1 MNVMM
6 CNYEVDPILLPI
18 QQKSVQQLSDKTY
31 KFTIFQN
38 CEWKKVYLQQKKS
51 SKEIGQSSM
60 FGKNGKR
67 LGLTSYVYVCMLC
80 SFNCMSRELHKPKK
94 RPCHSTIATDKYSF
108 SKAVARERSFGRDLF
123 FVANFIIFLFKVST

>member
-51 SKEIGQSSM
+51 SKSLM

-94 RPCHSTIATDKYSF
+94 RPCHSNYCQLLLTNIHFLKLLQE
-108 SKAVARERSFGRDLF
+108 REALGGIF